1 MRTLQI
7 LLVSALLVSGA
18 ELFAAPAKKPNIVIL
33 VADDLG
39 WNDVGYHGSDIRTP
53 AIDRLAKTGVQL
65 DRFYVCPICSPT
77 RAGLLTGRYPHRFG
91 LRDTVIPPWR
101 KFGLDLSERTLPEF
115 LAKIGYRHRACIGKW
130 HLGHYKR
137 AYHPIERGFTH
148 FYGHYNGAIDYFT
161 HLREGERDWHRNFEP
176 SADAGY
182 STELL
187 GDEAVRF
194 IKSSPKSEPFLLY
207 LPFNAPHGPLQAP
220 RKHLD
225 EYGYDEKAGS
235 FTKKKKKKKKA
246 PSKNDYGAQGQGNRK
261 RQTFAAMVTAM
272 DSQIGR
278 ILDTLDA
285 EGLTENSIV
294 LFFSDNGAT
303 LKIGGSN
310 KPLPGSKHTVREG
323 GVRVPAVIRWPLGL
337 EGSRKLDTLMG
348 YIDVLPT
355 LLGLAGGEKPGG
367 GKPLDG
373 IDLSGV
379 LRGKTKAPERTFYLG
394 QKAVISQQWK
404 LIDGRLYRI
413 DTDPT
418 EQRDVS
424 AANPAVLRRLSDQL
438 KVFEKLAGKIKV
450 APYGS
455 GREDFKAPALW
466 RIEAGPG
473 KK

>member
-1 MRTLQI
+1 MIRTLQI
-7 LLVSALLVSGA
+7 LLVSALLASGA
-18 ELFAAPAKKPNIVIL
+18 ELFAAPAKRPNLVIL

-53 AIDRLAKTGVQL
+53 AIDRLAKSGVQL

-91 LRDTVIPPWR
+91 LRNTVIPPWR
-101 KFGLDLSERTLPEF
+101 KFGLDLSEQTLPEVF
-115 LAKIGYRHRACIGKW
+115 AKAGYKRRACIGKW

-194 IKSSPKSEPFLLY
+194 IKGSPEGEPFLLY
-207 LPFNAPHGPLQAP
+207 LPFNAPHGPLQAQ
-220 RKHLD
+220 RKYLD
-225 EYGYDEKAGS
+225 EYGYDEKAGT
-235 FTKKKKKKKKA
+235 FKKKGAAKD
-246 PSKNDYGAQGQGNRK
+246 DYGAEGQGNRK

-272 DSQIGR
+272 DTQIGR
-278 ILDTLDA
+278 ILDTLDS
-285 EGLTENSIV
+285 EGLAENSIV
-294 LFFSDNGAT
+294 LFFSDNGAA

-310 KPLPGSKHTVREG
+310 KPLPGGKHSVHEG
-323 GVRVPAVIRWPLGL
+323 GVRVPAVIRWPAGL
-337 EGSRKLDTLMG
+337 HGSRKFDTLMG

-355 LLGLAGGEKPGG
+355 LLGLAGREKPDG

-379 LRGKTKAPERTFYLG
+379 LRGKTKAPDRTFYLG

-404 LIDGRLYRI
+404 LIEGKLYRI

-418 EQRDVS
+418 ERKDVS
-424 AANPAVLRRLSDQL
+424 AANPAVLSRLAKQL
-438 KVFEKLAGKIKV
+438 NAFEKLAGKVKV

-455 GREDFKAPALW
+455 GRENFRAPADW
-466 RIEAGPG
+466 RIEAGAE

>member
-1 MRTLQI
+1 MRRGLQLLLFAT
-7 LLVSALLVSGA
+7 LLVSAA
-18 ELFAAPAKKPNIVIL
+18 ELFAAPAKKPNIIIIA
-33 VADDLG
+33 ADDLG

-53 AIDRLAKTGVQL
+53 AIDRLAKSGVQL

-101 KFGLDLSERTLPEF
+101 KFGLDLSEQTLPEVF
-115 LAKIGYRHRACIGKW
+115 AGAGYKRRACIGKW
-130 HLGHYKR
+130 HLGHYMR

-161 HLREGERDWHRNFEP
+161 LLREGERDWHRNFEP
-176 SADAGY
+176 SAAAGY

-194 IKSSPKSEPFLLY
+194 IKDSREGEPFLLY

-220 RKHLD
+220 RKYLD
-225 EYGYDEKAGS
+225 EYGYDENAGS
-235 FTKKKKKKKKA
+235 FTRKRKKTAAGKDA
-246 PSKNDYGAQGQGNRK
+246 YGAQGQGNRK

-272 DSQIGR
+272 DDQIGR
-278 ILDTLDA
+278 ILETLDA
-285 EGLTENSIV
+285 EGLAENSIV
-294 LFFSDNGAT
+294 LFFSDNGGT

-310 KPLPGSKHTVREG
+310 KPLPGAKHSVREG
-323 GVRVPAVIRWPLGL
+323 GVRVPAVIRWPAGL
-337 EGSRKLDTLMG
+337 NGSRKLDTLMG

-355 LLGLAGGEKPGG
+355 LLGLAGGGKPAG

-373 IDLSGV
+373 IDLSEV
-379 LRGKTKAPERTFYLG
+379 LRGEAKAPERTFYLG

-404 LIDGRLYRI
+404 LIEGKLYRI

-418 EQRDVS
+418 EKRDVS
-424 AANPAVLRRLSDQL
+424 GKNPAILERLSREL
-438 KVFEKLAGKIKV
+438 TAFEKLAGKIKV

-455 GREDFKAPALW
+455 GRENFKAPRNW
-466 RIEAGPG
+466 QIEAEQ
-473 KK
+473 KKK